1 MGRQVTRQGLLISF
15 EGVEKVGKSTQIL
28 LLSQW
33 LHQQNIETVV
43 LREPGGTVLG
53 ETLRQV
59 ILHDVAI
66 MSPWAELLVFAAARA
81 ELTETVI
88 RPQLADGSV
97 VIVDRFIDSSVA
109 YQGYGGELPLEDVKT
124 INRLATR
131 GLEPD
136 LTFWLQGP
144 GFDTEVQPDQIES
157 RDASYFRRVSEGY
170 RELALRNS
178 ARWRIVDATQPMED
192 VFETICQHLE
202 PWINT
207 LRGG

>member
-1 MGRQVTRQGLLISF
+1 MGGEVVRQGLLISF

-33 LHQQNIETVV
+33 LHEQNIETVV

-66 MSPWAELLVFAAARA
+66 ASPWAELLVFAAARA

-88 RPQLADGSV
+88 GPHLADGSV

-109 YQGYGGELPLEDVKT
+109 YQGYGRGLPLEDVKT

-178 ARWRIVDATQPMED
+178 ARWRIVDATQPMGD
-192 VFETICQHLE
+192 VFEAICQDLE

>member
-1 MGRQVTRQGLLISF
+1 MDRQLTRQGLLISF
-15 EGVEKVGKSTQIL
+15 EGIEKVGKSTQIL

-59 ILHDVAI
+59 VLHDVAI
-66 MSPWAELLVFAAARA
+66 VSPWAELLVFAAARA

-88 RPQLADGSV
+88 RPHLADGSV

-109 YQGYGGELPLEDVKT
+109 YQGYGGGLPIDDVKM
-124 INRLATR
+124 INRLATE

-144 GFDTEVQPDQIES
+144 GFDTGVRPDQIES

-170 RELALRNS
+170 RELAQCNPV
-178 ARWRIVDATQPMED
+178 RWRIIDATQPMED
-192 VFETICQHLE
+192 VFETICQHIG